1 MKPVYVIG
9 YGHIDTTFLTHP
21 ASQADDATVRDMLPC
36 TSHQAQASFNKAGWE
51 GDGTINIIWLPPFL
65 FKGGETHGA
74 CVWHVK
80 QANNGT
86 SWLCA
91 DRPYEFPGLTELAG
105 NEWMK
110 INLDGAGT

>member
-1 MKPVYVIG
+1 M
-9 YGHIDTTFLTHP
+9 
-21 ASQADDATVRDMLPC
+21 
-36 TSHQAQASFNKAGWE
+36 
-51 GDGTINIIWLPPFL
+51 

-91 DRPYEFPGLTELAG
+91 ERPYEFPGLTELVG
-105 NEWMK
+105 NEWTK
-110 INLDGAGT
+110 INLDGKLIGVSQPQGTLGVDGFASFALPVQTQSKREYTATLDVGDRNGNKAFRVITLIDT